1 VTEPVGRRDA
11 HVLQRRS
18 DRPSVL
24 DMNPLRRARPL
35 LVLTTAA
42 FAATAM
48 AGCGNGVQT
57 SHGGTGSAISAPT
70 ASPTASA
77 TATSTASAAAT
88 PRPTTTASAVAS
100 ARPSGPLPCAVSSL
114 RVGSK
119 APRGGASAGSSYLLL
134 TFRNAS
140 SSTCT
145 MNGHPGVSFVGR
157 GNGTQ
162 LGSPAVRSGGLR
174 SVELP
179 PGRTTTALVQ
189 IANAADY
196 DAATCEPTTSN
207 GLRVY
212 PPDSRASVFVRFR
225 TQACQATGLQIP
237 QLSISAVGG
246 ATDD

>member
-1 VTEPVGRRDA
+1 
-11 HVLQRRS
+11 
-18 DRPSVL
+18 
-24 DMNPLRRARPL
+24 MNPLRRTRPL

-42 FAATAM
+42 LAATAM

-57 SHGGTGSAISAPT
+57 SHGGTGSAISPPT
-70 ASPTASA
+70 ASPTASS
-77 TATSTASAAAT
+77 TSTSSATGT
-88 PRPTTTASAVAS
+88 PRPTATASAVAS

-140 SSTCT
+140 STTCT

-174 SVELP
+174 TVELP
-179 PGRTTTALVQ
+179 PGRTTTALLQ
-189 IANAADY
+189 IANAGDY

-225 TQACQATGLQIP
+225 TQACQATGLQSP